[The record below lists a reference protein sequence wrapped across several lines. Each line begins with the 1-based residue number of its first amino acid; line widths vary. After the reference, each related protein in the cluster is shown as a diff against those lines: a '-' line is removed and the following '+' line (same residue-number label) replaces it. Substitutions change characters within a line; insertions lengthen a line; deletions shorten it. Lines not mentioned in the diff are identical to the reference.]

1 MTNQEKISQIINK
14 LYEYYKN
21 EYLFKKYLF
30 KNKIIM
36 KFCTT
41 NNSEMTIDISFS
53 EYENTKH
60 NIDIDLKFF
69 KILKIY
75 KDDSLNECLFE
86 IPLIIIQR
94 PMFSY
99 INQISDETFVEDVFQ
114 NIKNKLRE
122 YNKKINDRFELI
134 RDILSEKIMKESDK
148 LKEIF
153 TDKEVENESI

>member
-1 MTNQEKISQIINK
+1 MTNQEKITAIINK
-14 LYEYYKN
+14 LFEYYNN
-21 EYLFKKYLF
+21 EYLFEKYLY
-30 KNKIIM
+30 KNEIIM

-41 NNSEMTIDISFS
+41 NNSEMTIDINFS

-60 NIDIDLKFF
+60 NIDIDLDFI
-69 KILKIY
+69 KILRIY
-75 KDDSLNECLFE
+75 KDDSLNEYLFE
-86 IPLIIIQR
+86 LPLYIRQR

-122 YNKKINDRFELI
+122 YNKKINDKFELI
-134 RDILSEKIMKESDK
+134 RDILSERIMKESDK

-153 TDKEVENESI
+153 TDKEVGNESI

>member
-1 MTNQEKISQIINK
+1 MTNQEKINNIISK
-14 LYEYYKN
+14 LYDYYNN
-21 EYLFKKYLF
+21 EYLFEKYLF

-53 EYENTKH
+53 EYKNTKN

-75 KDDSLNECLFE
+75 KDDSLNDCLFE

-99 INQISDETFVEDVFQ
+99 INQISDETFVEDIFQ
-114 NIKNKLRE
+114 NIKTKLRE
-122 YNKKINDRFELI
+122 YNKKINDRFEII
-134 RDILSEKIMKESDK
+134 RDVLSERLMKESDR
-148 LKEIF
+148 LMEIF
-153 TDKEVENESI
+153 TDKDIKK